1 MRTQNFQNIIGARGF
16 SNKSLLKVWMEG
28 ENGVWEKK
36 QDQQKSQDRMAKM
49 DDECISL
56 TESEIKNYAWFK

>member
-1 MRTQNFQNIIGARGF
+1 
-16 SNKSLLKVWMEG
+16 MEG